1 MDTIHQ
7 IWIGDN
13 PLPKEW
19 VDTVKDF
26 ATEYNYTYKLWT
38 DSSVKN
44 LEDLGIDDIPGLKAL
59 YDSFEKELA
68 GQADILRLL
77 ILYKFGG
84 VYIDADTVIM
94 KPEKFHQF
102 LEKNTGGVFFGWENL
117 TAARTRKLGLGK
129 VRRLVAN
136 GIIGAEKGHPFLK
149 ALLEGI
155 VESSKN
161 VPGKKQA
168 WKAVGPLY
176 VTKMY
181 MSLKKKYPD
190 VHVFPMK
197 YFYPR
202 AWAGITDPEL
212 HKKTKIPG
220 ASMLFQYGYS
230 TNSFNKIFKKRKQ
243 SPLKTRRLGRR

>member
-19 VDTVKDF
+19 VQTVKDF
-26 ATEYNYTYKLWT
+26 ASDHAYKYKLWT
-38 DSSVKN
+38 DASAK
-44 LEDLGIDDIPGLKAL
+44 DLDMDAIPGLKKL
-59 YDSFEKELA
+59 YASFSSELA
-68 GQADILRLL
+68 GRADILRLL
-77 ILYKFGG
+77 ILYKYGG
-84 VYIDADTVIM
+84 VYIDADTVVM
-94 KPEKFHQF
+94 KPEKFHRF
-102 LEKNTGGVFFGWENL
+102 LEKTRGVFFGWENL

-136 GIIGAEKGHPFLK
+136 GLIGAEKGHPFLK

-155 VESSKN
+155 VENSKRTSE
-161 VPGKKQA
+161 KEA
-168 WKAVGPLY
+168 WKMVGPLY

-190 VHVFPMK
+190 VHVFPMR

-212 HKKTKIPG
+212 HKKVKIPRE
-220 ASMLFQYGYS
+220 SMLFQYGYS
-230 TNSFNKIFKKRKQ
+230 TNKFNKIFA
-243 SPLKTRRLGRR
+243 KTRKARN

>member
-19 VDTVKDF
+19 VETVKDF
-26 ATEYNYTYKLWT
+26 AVEHGYKYKLWR
-38 DSSVKN
+38 DSSVKG
-44 LEDLGIDDIPGLKAL
+44 LDMDAIPGLKAL
-59 YDSFEKELA
+59 YSSFSSELA
-68 GQADILRLL
+68 GKADILRLL
-77 ILYKFGG
+77 ILYKLGG
-84 VYIDADTVIM
+84 VYIDADTVVM
-94 KPEKFHQF
+94 KPEKFHRF
-102 LEKNTGGVFFGWENL
+102 LEQRKGVFFGWENL

-136 GIIGAEKGHPFLK
+136 GIIGAEACHPFLK

-155 VESSKN
+155 VENYKTTSETE
-161 VPGKKQA
+161 A
-168 WKAVGPLY
+168 WRTVGPLY
-176 VTKMY
+176 VTNMY
-181 MSLKKKYPD
+181 SSLKKKFPD

-212 HKKTKIPG
+212 HKKVKIPG
-220 ASMLFQYGYS
+220 ESMLFQYGYS
-230 TNSFNKIFKKRKQ
+230 TNKFDAIFKKKAR
-243 SPLKTRRLGRR
+243 SKTRRIR